1 MDIPKTI
8 EKVSAYCDYKFGE
21 TNTKHTYCYA
31 LKIFLNEFYNL
42 ELKAISDD
50 SILQYLLKI
59 NGRSNRCNHH
69 SAIKLMYRVHGFK
82 NKMRFIPYPEKEDK
96 LPIHVN
102 TEEFIKLISV
112 CENEKHRAIISLM
125 FDCGLRVS
133 EVINLKIKDVDS
145 SNMWL
150 NIVQGKGRKDRKVK
164 LTNVMLSILR
174 SYFLSYKPVIYLF
187 NGQGENA
194 QYSVRSCQEVVKQLC
209 VKAKIDKNFS
219 PHKFRHGYAMSLLE
233 NGTTINEIADQMGHY
248 STKTT
253 EIYARINNKVIQKI
267 ESPLEQIIRLK
278 NLSNT
283 INSVPLQS
291 INL

>member
-21 TNTKHTYCYA
+21 TNTKHAYCYA

-112 CENEKHRAIISLM
+112 CENEKHILALAYLKINNYFCYAISLM
-125 FDCGLRVS
+125 KTFK
-133 EVINLKIKDVDS
+133 INPS
-145 SNMWL
+145 
-150 NIVQGKGRKDRKVK
+150 
-164 LTNVMLSILR
+164 
-174 SYFLSYKPVIYLF
+174 F
-187 NGQGENA
+187 NCQFVH
-194 QYSVRSCQEVVKQLC
+194 SVLV
-209 VKAKIDKNFS
+209 
-219 PHKFRHGYAMSLLE
+219 G
-233 NGTTINEIADQMGHY
+233 
-248 STKTT
+248 
-253 EIYARINNKVIQKI
+253 
-267 ESPLEQIIRLK
+267 
-278 NLSNT
+278 
-283 INSVPLQS
+283 
-291 INL
+291 